1 MHKNGLDGIFD
12 VAYLDGSHAFFQDG
26 LALCLLKQLVKP
38 TGYLILDD
46 VFIKVTDFFH
56 DEEFLNSHMSREQIE
71 DMQVLRAQ
79 KIFLDHDSNFEK
91 LSEPNAWRSVFR
103 RIR

>member
-1 MHKNGLDGIFD
+1 MGF
-12 VAYLDGSHAFFQDG
+12 Y
-26 LALCLLKQLVKP
+26 
-38 TGYLILDD
+38 
-46 VFIKVTDFFH
+46 
-56 DEEFLNSHMSREQIE
+56 E